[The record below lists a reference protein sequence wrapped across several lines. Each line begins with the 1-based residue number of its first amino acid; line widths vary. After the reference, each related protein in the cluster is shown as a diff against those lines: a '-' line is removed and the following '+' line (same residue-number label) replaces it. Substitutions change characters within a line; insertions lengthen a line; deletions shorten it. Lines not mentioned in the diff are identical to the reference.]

1 MILNERGDR
10 AMTGVGVKASPST
23 WGCSLLI
30 AALMQWFLLSVSS
43 ASAAVPGLW
52 IEHGPIPAAS
62 AELLQFSDA
71 LAKLA
76 ERLRPSVVQVGVI
89 DNQDESLELP
99 LGHPPVPPE
108 RPRVGSGFIIHPD
121 GYVITNQ
128 HVVRRSGRIE
138 VELFGGEKALG
149 TVIGRDARTDL
160 ALLKIDP
167 PRALTALALGDSD
180 TLKVGEL
187 VLAIGNPFGLDYSV
201 TMGVVSRKGR
211 ALGADGPFDEYIQT
225 DAAIN
230 PGNSGGPLLNLRGE
244 VVGINTATVPNR
256 RVGFAIPINL
266 AKTLLPEL
274 KEHGKIRWGFLGV
287 TIQELTATLAQALG
301 VEGTKGVLVNGVVPK
316 GPAERAGLRPGD
328 IITGF
333 DGMTIDNVRD
343 LQRKVGRTP
352 IGQTSVVK
360 IIRKGTTEEIPIQ
373 VGELPQQ
380 TVASAEPPRKDLG
393 FTVEMLDQDKAK
405 KFKLKEDE
413 GLVVTDVV
421 KNGPGAQA
429 GLQPGDLI
437 KEVNQQ
443 PVSSLEEYRRSLGE
457 SMKGRID
464 LLLIQRG
471 EAVFYVAVRSKG

>member
-1 MILNERGDR
+1 
-10 AMTGVGVKASPST
+10 MTGVDVKPRLAT
-23 WGCSLLI
+23 LGRSLLI
-30 AALMQWFLLSVSS
+30 AAVMQWLMLG
-43 ASAAVPGLW
+43 ACNAWAAAPGLW
-52 IEHGPIPAAS
+52 IDNGSIPAGS

-71 LAKLA
+71 LSKLA
-76 ERLRPSVVQVGVI
+76 ERLRPSVVQVGLIENRDV
-89 DNQDESLELP
+89 NRELP
-99 LGHPPVPPE
+99 KDHPQVPEE
-108 RPRVGSGFIIHPD
+108 RPRIGSGFIIHPD
-121 GYVITNQ
+121 GYLITNQ
-128 HVVRRSGRIE
+128 HVLGRSGKIE
-138 VELFGGEKALG
+138 VELFGGEKAMA
-149 TVIGRDARTDL
+149 TVVGRDARTDL
-160 ALLKIDP
+160 ALLKVDL
-167 PRALTALALGDSD
+167 PRPLIALPLGDSD

-187 VLAIGNPFGLDYSV
+187 VLAIGNPFGLDHSV

-211 ALGADGPFDEYIQT
+211 ALWAGGPYDEFIQT

-244 VVGINTATVPNR
+244 VVGINTATIPNR

-274 KEHGKIRWGFLGV
+274 KEYGKIRWGFLGV

-316 GPAERAGLRPGD
+316 EPAERAGLRSGD
-328 IITGF
+328 IIIGF
-333 DGMTIDNVRD
+333 DGMTIENVGD

-360 IIRKGTTEEIPIQ
+360 IIRKGTTEEVPIH

-380 TVASAEPPRKDLG
+380 TVAFAEPPRKDLG

-421 KNGPGAQA
+421 KSGPGAQA

-437 KEVNQQ
+437 KEVNQR

-464 LLLIQRG
+464 LFLIQRG
-471 EAVFYVAVRSKG
+471 AAVFYVAVRSKG

>member
-1 MILNERGDR
+1 
-10 AMTGVGVKASPST
+10 MTGVDLVARPATRGR
-23 WGCSLLI
+23 SLLI
-30 AALMQWFLLSVSS
+30 AALLQWFLLSASS
-43 ASAAVPGLW
+43 ASATAPGLW
-52 IEHGPIPAAS
+52 IEHGPIPAGS

-71 LAKLA
+71 LSKLA
-76 ERLRPSVVQVGVI
+76 ERLRPSVVQVGLLENRDV
-89 DNQDESLELP
+89 DRELP
-99 LGHPPVPPE
+99 KDHPQLPEE
-108 RPRVGSGFIIHPD
+108 RPRIGSGFIIHPD
-121 GYVITNQ
+121 GYLITNQ
-128 HVVRRSGRIE
+128 HVVGRSGRIE
-138 VELFGGEKALG
+138 VELFGGERAMA
-149 TVIGRDARTDL
+149 TVVGRDARTDL
-160 ALLKIDP
+160 ALLKVDL
-167 PRALTALALGDSD
+167 PRPLTALPLGDSD

-187 VLAIGNPFGLDYSV
+187 VLAIGNPFGLDHSV

-211 ALGADGPFDEYIQT
+211 TLNAGGPYDEFIQT

-274 KEHGKIRWGFLGV
+274 KEYGKIRWGFLGV
-287 TIQELTATLAQALG
+287 SIQELTATLAQALG
-301 VEGTKGVLVNGVVPK
+301 VEGTKGVLVNGMVPK
-316 GPAERAGLRPGD
+316 QAAERAGLRPGD

-380 TVASAEPPRKDLG
+380 TVASVEPPRKDLG
-393 FTVEMLDQDKAK
+393 FTVETLDQDKAK

-413 GLVVTDVV
+413 GLVVTDVA
-421 KNGPGAQA
+421 KSGPGAQA

-443 PVSSLEEYRRSLGE
+443 PVSSLEEYRRFLGE

-464 LLLIQRG
+464 LLLIKRG